1 MIGWSVEGTE
11 IANGSTCIC
20 VVDVAINVVGTKR
33 LGMHSHRYSVR
44 GGTDC
49 RQVVGL
55 QQREAFFGSESV
67 TSNSF
72 IKQ

>member
-1 MIGWSVEGTE
+1 
-11 IANGSTCIC
+11 
-20 VVDVAINVVGTKR
+20 
-33 LGMHSHRYSVR
+33 MHPNRHRVR
-44 GGTDC
+44 RRADC
-49 RQVVGL
+49 CEVVGL